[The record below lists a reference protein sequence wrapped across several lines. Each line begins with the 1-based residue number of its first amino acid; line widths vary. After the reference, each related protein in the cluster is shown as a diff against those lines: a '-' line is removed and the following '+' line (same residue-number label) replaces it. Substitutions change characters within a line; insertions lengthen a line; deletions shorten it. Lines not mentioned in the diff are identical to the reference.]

1 MGNYGAI
8 AEGYFPGIG
17 WLSSLGK
24 AGVNKDG
31 TLKSSACCS
40 RESAER
46 SAMKTLVNKYRYT
59 LGGEKGM
66 VSIESRYLSDE
77 QMSRFEAEIRAVVSW
92 EYISEN
98 LSKIHIDHKVFNAA
112 MKRVVG

>member
-1 MGNYGAI
+1 MGNCGAI

-17 WLSSLGK
+17 WLSSLGR

-31 TLKSSACCS
+31 TLKSNACCS
-40 RESAER
+40 QESAER
-46 SAMKTLVNKYRYT
+46 RAMKTLVNKYRYR

-66 VSIESRYLSDE
+66 VSTESRYLSDE
-77 QMSRFEAEIRAVVSW
+77 QVSRFLGEIMAVVSW
-92 EYISEN
+92 EYIGGN

-112 MKRVVG
+112 MKRVVA

>member
-17 WLSSLGK
+17 GLSSLGK

-31 TLKSSACCS
+31 TLKSIACSS

-46 SAMKTLVNKYRYT
+46 RAMQALVNRYRYN

-66 VSIESRYLSDE
+66 VSTEYPDLSAE
-77 QMSRFEAEIRAVVSW
+77 QLSRFEAEIRAIVSW